1 MSRTVINT
9 SAVEFD
15 VGSPTSE
22 ACPIDKKETVSGG
35 AWVLLEKNCNDHILG
50 P

>member
-22 ACPIDKKETVSGG
+22 ACPIEKKEKKTVYGG
-35 AWVLLEKNCNDHILG
+35 AWLLLEKKLQ
-50 P
+50 